1 MSFHLDNE
9 NFSSESQKSSNL
21 ISEINMT
28 PFVDVCL
35 VLLIIF
41 MVTAPFAISGVNV
54 NLPKTSNTKPLSL
67 SSDSLVL
74 SINKKGEMYLG
85 KTIVKENNLVYQIKN
100 LIKNQEQTSIFIRA
114 DDVVPYGKVMSAM
127 TAAQKAGVD
136 RIGMVGDNK
145 RDKKWLIKM
154 N

>member
-1 MSFHLDNE
+1 MSFQIDNDNDFSGGRRKA
-9 NFSSESQKSSNL
+9 NF

-54 NLPKTSNTKPLSL
+54 QLPKTSQAKPLSL
-67 SSDSLVL
+67 SGESLVL
-74 SINKKGEMYLG
+74 SINKKGEFYLG
-85 KTIVKENNLVYQIKN
+85 KVYVKDSNLVSQIKN
-100 LIKNQEQTSIFIRA
+100 SIKDQDRPAIFIRA
-114 DDVVPYGKVMSAM
+114 DDGVPYGKVMAAM
-127 TAAQKAGVD
+127 TAAQKAGVE

-145 RDKKWLIKM
+145 RDKK
-154 N
+154 